1 MKIQNSLHLCLMRLQ
16 PLQLQEVFDRL
27 VQDQFPSISRQR
39 QRPHHNCFH
48 RHHRQQQ
55 LSIQLTAFFEQAIH
69 LAEQLA

>member
-39 QRPHHNCFH
+39 QHPHRNCF
-48 RHHRQQQ
+48 RHHPRQQQ
-55 LSIQLTAFFEQAIH
+55 LSIQLTTFFGQASH